1 MLNVIYIKEFNLN
14 TPTWDDLLNDF
25 NHSAELG
32 ENIKAHHGFYVS
44 RSAYRIPKV
53 KKVLNQLNLNT
64 AHLYMN
70 ISSVSPTFGN
80 HTDGI
85 DVYYWQVKGKSKWV
99 IQDKQEYILDIGDLI
114 IIPEGIEHCVI
125 PLGPRAGIS
134 MSNELI
140 KYNPHE
146 GPHL

>member
-44 RSAYRIPKV
+44 RSAYRIRKV

-70 ISSVSPTFGN
+70 VSSVSPTFGN
-80 HTDGI
+80 HKDEVT
-85 DVYYWQVKGKSKWV
+85 VYYWQVKGKSKWI
-99 IQDKQEYILDIGDLI
+99 IQDYWNIDDISVAEDTSHSPIGWAKDIVLL
-114 IIPEGIEHCVI
+114 VWYT
-125 PLGPRAGIS
+125 L
-134 MSNELI
+134 
-140 KYNPHE
+140 
-146 GPHL
+146 